1 MIFSEP
7 FDQTCKTRID
17 LQDICRKN
25 TVLFLELKCCLLCRV
40 GKISAGMMFPLSFAV
55 IQDQHR
61 FLRCGFCLIG
71 TKRCICALALC
82 LIFVCRCC
90 TEIKNWHVLY
100 SSFSEKYLHSVYH
113 GLEISTTADIIFYA
127 FFVFVIFP

>member
-1 MIFSEP
+1 
-7 FDQTCKTRID
+7 
-17 LQDICRKN
+17 
-25 TVLFLELKCCLLCRV
+25 
-40 GKISAGMMFPLSFAV
+40 MFPLSFAV

-100 SSFSEKYLHSVYH
+100 SSFSENIFRKADFSIPLRCMFMNTIVSRFAFSVSRI
-113 GLEISTTADIIFYA
+113 GNLNNW
-127 FFVFVIFP
+127 